1 MIHAAW
7 NDQTSA
13 DGRDEDNT
21 DCRVEDH
28 AASDVSHVCCRKCFD
43 MHVNRCHAN
52 VTERTSDSVCPEH
65 ATEGQSEEC
74 ASALQ

>member
-1 MIHAAW
+1 MVHAVW

-13 DGRDEDNT
+13 AGRNVDDTN
-21 DCRVEDH
+21 CHVVDH
-28 AASDVSHVCCRKCFD
+28 AASDVSHVCYRKCFD
-43 MHVNRCHAN
+43 MHVNRCHAHVN
-52 VTERTSDSVCPEH
+52 ERTSDSVCPEH